1 MGVLAAKSAGMF
13 AILCDPNGIH
23 DPVLS
28 SFTNQH
34 MQEFQGA
41 IAKQGHQSMPL
52 YGWTAQPAVCFLIMA
67 VLFD

>member
-1 MGVLAAKSAGMF
+1 MGFQAGECAVVEDSLMGVLAAKSAGMF

-28 SFTNQH
+28 SFTIQH

-41 IAKQGHQSMPL
+41 IA
-52 YGWTAQPAVCFLIMA
+52 
-67 VLFD
+67 

>member
-1 MGVLAAKSAGMF
+1 MGFQSGECAVVKDSLMGVLAAKSAGMF

-41 IAKQGHQSMPL
+41 IA
-52 YGWTAQPAVCFLIMA
+52 
-67 VLFD
+67 

>member
-1 MGVLAAKSAGMF
+1 MGFQSGECAVVEDSLMGVLAAKSAGMF

-28 SFTNQH
+28 SFTIQH

-41 IAKQGHQSMPL
+41 IA
-52 YGWTAQPAVCFLIMA
+52 
-67 VLFD
+67 